1 MADKN
6 PDKSYGWTSAQNF
19 NDYMEGVIG
28 TDLFSINACLWHHP
42 SCPGAYGEELE
53 KMRFDDEMNSSLD
66 ETDYLD
72 CVKFCADLI
81 WHGGCTCY
89 FSHQQPRNRGN
100 LFLCQSTKWSRRKPT
115 PGLILPWWW
124 TRWSSPQFYLMIGDA
139 GEHGCAG
146 HSPSEP
152 PPSRGEHR

>member
-72 CVKFCADLI
+72 FCTLVDYQDQGEGIVMWIKASDDSMEAFFHIAAPELSLSFNCQWIISLLI
-81 WHGGCTCY
+81 IIVH
-89 FSHQQPRNRGN
+89 
-100 LFLCQSTKWSRRKPT
+100 
-115 PGLILPWWW
+115 LP
-124 TRWSSPQFYLMIGDA
+124 S
-139 GEHGCAG
+139 
-146 HSPSEP
+146 
-152 PPSRGEHR
+152 